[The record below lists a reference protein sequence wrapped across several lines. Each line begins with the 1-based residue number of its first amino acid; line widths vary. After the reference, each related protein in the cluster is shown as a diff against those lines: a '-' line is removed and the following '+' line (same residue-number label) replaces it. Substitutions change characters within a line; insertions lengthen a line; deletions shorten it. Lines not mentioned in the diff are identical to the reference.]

1 MAYLYSSMQKQ
12 VIYIHLKGYL
22 GEWLVN
28 RFGYPVKFPSRSWEN
43 IIIARN
49 LAKKTLATPE
59 QPFDTDGLIP
69 VVVPSV
75 SGKVFTLYNHFPH
88 RAEEELL
95 AAIESLFRL
104 DMYYSL
110 ISCVTSHSIND
121 QIDAWCGNRGII
133 PDHREAVRQK
143 FYRIRRDY
151 EKNGVILRKKYI
163 KKLNN
168 VN

>member
-1 MAYLYSSMQKQ
+1 MQKQ

-22 GEWLVN
+22 SEWLVN
-28 RFGYPVKFPSRSWEN
+28 RFGFPVKFPPRSWEN

-59 QPFDTDGLIP
+59 LPSVTDGLVP

-75 SGKVFTLYNHFPH
+75 SGKVFTLYNHLPQ

-110 ISCVTSHSIND
+110 IWRVTSNNIND
-121 QIDAWCGNRGII
+121 HVEEWCCSRGII

-163 KKLNN
+163 KQLNN